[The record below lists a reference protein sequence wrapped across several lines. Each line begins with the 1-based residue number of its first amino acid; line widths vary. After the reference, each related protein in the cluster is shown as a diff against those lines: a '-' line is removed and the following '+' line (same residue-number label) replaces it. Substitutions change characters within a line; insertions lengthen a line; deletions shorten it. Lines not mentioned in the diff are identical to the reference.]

1 MAGEGR
7 TKNLFYFEDRERYY
21 DYNDKEQFFDII
33 GSNDKKQKWNCNKSP
48 LGKIKIPQVYYW
60 KFTENDKYDWNQ
72 TKTQISMMK
81 WDIEKEAFIGKE
93 WDHYLREK
101 KDIILR
107 PEWIDTNFPGLGL
120 KLKEFASIATVPR
133 FFEVP
138 LANGRL
144 PDKTVINLENPII
157 RYHQTDNK
165 SCCFYSLCSAFDYL
179 SLIEEG
185 KRLRKYRDLFFKKYY
200 HNNFFQIDYCIINHI
215 SCTKAYQNI
224 HNNYIINKIEENYQ
238 IMDNNVSSYDVRLI
252 VLAGYDG
259 SENHAVCIV
268 DKYIFD
274 SNCKNAL
281 DFNIKGLN
289 ECCSGSDF
297 HHIVRGYHFQ
307 KLIN

>member
-1 MAGEGR
+1 M
-7 TKNLFYFEDRERYY
+7 
-21 DYNDKEQFFDII
+21 
-33 GSNDKKQKWNCNKSP
+33 
-48 LGKIKIPQVYYW
+48 
-60 KFTENDKYDWNQ
+60 
-72 TKTQISMMK
+72 
-81 WDIEKEAFIGKE
+81 
-93 WDHYLREK
+93 
-101 KDIILR
+101 
-107 PEWIDTNFPGLGL
+107 
-120 KLKEFASIATVPR
+120 
-133 FFEVP
+133 
-138 LANGRL
+138 
-144 PDKTVINLENPII
+144 
-157 RYHQTDNK
+157 
-165 SCCFYSLCSAFDYL
+165 
-179 SLIEEG
+179 IEEG

-200 HNNFFQIDYCIINHI
+200 HDNFFQIDYCIINHI
-215 SCTKAYQNI
+215 SRTKAYQNI
-224 HNNYIINKIEENYQ
+224 HNSYIINKIDENYQ